1 MHELL
6 HISILV
12 TTLFGAA
19 GLVLL
24 VLWPLFGESRMP
36 GTTRKVLS
44 ALVVLGAVLLLVE
57 WRFVH

>member
-12 TTLFGAA
+12 STLLGAA
-19 GLVLL
+19 GLALL
-24 VLWPLFGESRMP
+24 VLWPLVADSQLP
-36 GTTRKVLS
+36 AATRRVLIG
-44 ALVVLGAVLLLVE
+44 LVALGALLLLVE